1 MSAGKLLHGHS
12 KHSDGGGTID
22 YPRGYDVLAEI
33 GFLGRRR
40 GVFTRL
46 AALSGA
52 EQGHQIVDVGCGTG
66 YLTRMLAPIVGR
78 EGRVTGVDP
87 SPAMIGHARR
97 RSPDNCSYQVGE
109 GQAMPFPDAS
119 FDIVVSSFAVHHMP
133 VSARGTAVREMFRV
147 LRPGG
152 RLLIAE
158 FRPPANP
165 LTARLAAVL
174 AGPAM
179 RPTMPE
185 LLAGLV
191 PGAGFRVES
200 TGTVGPVLY
209 YVTAVRPLDAPS

>member
-1 MSAGKLLHGHS
+1 MDGEKLLHGHA
-12 KHSDGGGTID
+12 KHDGGGGTID
-22 YPRGYDVLAEI
+22 YPRRYEALVEI

-40 GVFTRL
+40 SVYERL
-46 AALSGA
+46 ALLSGA
-52 EQGHQIVDVGCGTG
+52 AAGHRILDVGCGTG
-66 YLTRMLAPIVGR
+66 YLTRLLAPLVGS

-97 RSPDNCSYQVGE
+97 RSPGNCSYQAGE
-109 GQAMPFPDAS
+109 GQELPFPDAS

-133 VSARGTAVREMFRV
+133 VSARGAAMGEMFRV

-158 FRPPANP
+158 FRPPANR
-165 LTARLAAVL
+165 LFARLAALV

-185 LLAGLV
+185 TLAELV
-191 PGAGFRVES
+191 PGAGLRIER

-209 YVTAVRPLDAPS
+209 YVDAVRPL

>member
-1 MSAGKLLHGHS
+1 MGRGKLLHGHS
-12 KHSDGGGTID
+12 KHGDGGGPIN
-22 YPRGYDVLAEI
+22 YPRGYEILAEL
-33 GFLGRRR
+33 GFAGRRR
-40 GVFTRL
+40 SVFTRL

-52 EQGHQIVDVGCGTG
+52 GPGHQILDVGCGTG
-66 YLTRMLAPIVGR
+66 YLTRLLAPLVGP

-87 SPAMIGHARR
+87 SLPMIEHARR

-109 GQAMPFPDAS
+109 GQALPFPDAS

-133 VSARGTAVREMFRV
+133 VSARSTAVREISRV

-158 FRPPANP
+158 FRPPVNP
-165 LTARLAAVL
+165 LAARLVGVL

-179 RPTMPE
+179 RPTMPD
-185 LLAGLV
+185 LLAELV
-191 PGAGFRVES
+191 PGAGLSVES

-209 YVTAVRPLDAPS
+209 YVNAVRPPEIRS